1 MSRETMRYKHTQ
13 VGYVTGG
20 VLLAA
25 LPLIYYAFMV
35 EDGELGEYGAAM
47 LGAFGILAVLF
58 SSLTVQVTDRELVFY
73 FGPGFWTRRF
83 ALHDIISVKVVR
95 NSPLYGWGIRYT
107 HHGWLYNVSG
117 LGAVELTIRGEGQ
130 IRIGTDEPEA
140 LKRVLDEVRA
150 PSPPGRGEEGAASRP
165 SDPAR

>member
-1 MSRETMRYKHTQ
+1 MRYKHTQ

-25 LPLIYYAFMV
+25 LPLIYFAFMV
-35 EDGELGEYGAAM
+35 EDGELGAFGYAV
-47 LGAFGILAVLF
+47 LGAFGVLAVVF

-117 LGAVELTIRGEGQ
+117 FQAVELTIRGEGQ

-140 LKRVLDEVRA
+140 LKRVLEEAQA
-150 PSPPGRGEEGAASRP
+150 PSPPGRGEEGAAGRP

>member
-1 MSRETMRYKHTQ
+1 MRYKHTQ

-25 LPLIYYAFMV
+25 LPVIYYAFMV
-35 EDGELGEYGAAM
+35 KDGELGEYGAAM

-58 SSLTVQVTDRELVFY
+58 SSLTVQVTDRKLVFY

-117 LGAVELTIRGEGQ
+117 LRAVELTIRGEGQ

-140 LKRVLDEVRA
+140 LKRVLDEERV
-150 PSPPGRGEEGAASRP
+150 PSPRGGEGAASKP
-165 SDPAR
+165 ADPAR

>member
-1 MSRETMRYKHTQ
+1 MRYKHTQ

-35 EDGELGEYGAAM
+35 EDGELGAFGYAV
-47 LGAFGILAVLF
+47 LGAFGVLAVVF

-95 NSPLYGWGIRYT
+95 NLRSTAGASATRTTAGSTTCPG
-107 HHGWLYNVSG
+107 SG
-117 LGAVELTIRGEGQ
+117 PSSLPSGARG
-130 IRIGTDEPEA
+130 RSA
-140 LKRVLDEVRA
+140 LA
-150 PSPPGRGEEGAASRP
+150 PTNRRP
-165 SDPAR
+165 

>member
-1 MSRETMRYKHTQ
+1 MRYKHTQ

-25 LPLIYYAFMV
+25 LPLIYFAFMA

-58 SSLTVQVTDRELVFY
+58 SGLTVQVTDRKLVFY

-83 ALHDIISVKVVR
+83 ALDE
-95 NSPLYGWGIRYT
+95 SPSDDVT
-107 HHGWLYNVSG
+107 V
-117 LGAVELTIRGEGQ
+117 
-130 IRIGTDEPEA
+130 
-140 LKRVLDEVRA
+140 RVLDGLNHLFQPADTGLPTQYAQIDTTMAPRA
-150 PSPPGRGEEGAASRP
+150 LQAVSSWIRQRTAT
-165 SDPAR
+165 D

>member
-1 MSRETMRYKHTQ
+1 MRYKHTQ

-25 LPLIYYAFMV
+25 LPLIYFAFMV
-35 EDGELGEYGAAM
+35 EDGELGAFGYAV
-47 LGAFGILAVLF
+47 LGAFGVLAVVF

-95 NSPLYGWGIRYT
+95 NSPLHGWGIRYT

-117 LGAVELTIRGEGQ
+117 LRAVELTIRGEGQ

-140 LKRVLDEVRA
+140 LKRTLEEAQA